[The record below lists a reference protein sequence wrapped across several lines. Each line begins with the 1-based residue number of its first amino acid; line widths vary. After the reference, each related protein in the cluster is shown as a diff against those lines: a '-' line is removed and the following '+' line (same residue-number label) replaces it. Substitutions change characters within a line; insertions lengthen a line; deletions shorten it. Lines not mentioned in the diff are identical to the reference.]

1 MKTLSKFG
9 IATLAVGTAIV
20 YRRQIAYRLGIA
32 KTLGDIIA
40 AHVQSQLTGRPVS
53 TLLAAKLA
61 TTLGEPWIQTL
72 PAEAFDDKFSL
83 SST

>member
-9 IATLAVGTAIV
+9 IVTLAVGTAIA
-20 YRRQIAYRLGIA
+20 YRRQIAYHLGIA

-40 AHVQSQLTGRPVS
+40 VHVQSQLTGRPVS
-53 TLLAAKLA
+53 TLLAAKLSM
-61 TTLGEPWIQTL
+61 TLDEPWIQPL
-72 PAEAFDDKFSL
+72 QAEPFGDEFSL

>member
-1 MKTLSKFG
+1 MKLGKFG
-9 IATLAVGTAIV
+9 VAALAATAIAIA
-20 YRRQIAYRLGIA
+20 YRRQIAYRLSIA

-40 AHVQSQLTGRPVS
+40 AHVQSQLTGRPAG

-61 TTLGEPWIQTL
+61 TTLDEPWIQTL
-72 PAEAFDDKFSL
+72 PAEAFDDEFSL